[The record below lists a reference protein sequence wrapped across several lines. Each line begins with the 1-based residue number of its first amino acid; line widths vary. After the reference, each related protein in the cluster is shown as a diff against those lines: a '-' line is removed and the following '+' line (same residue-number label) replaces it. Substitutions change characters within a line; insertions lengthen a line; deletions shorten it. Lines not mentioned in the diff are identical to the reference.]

1 MKYNMSILIVFL
13 DILQLVVG
21 LLITIVPIMY
31 IIYIAK
37 SSISKDQKRKLI
49 ELFATTYIFII
60 VVFILS
66 NTG

>member
-1 MKYNMSILIVFL
+1 MSILIVFL